1 MGNGSGLTLSE
12 WFKTKQKGV
21 VHFVNCTFFHLSK
34 FVLLGYPITEVKK
47 MYHDSNDKKN
57 SAAII
62 PIQNMINDG
71 GVIFFGE
78 DSGFIDD
85 PDYNEELR
93 NENIR
98 KLSR

>member
-1 MGNGSGLTLSE
+1 MYRDSDGK
-12 WFKTKQKGV
+12 KT
-21 VHFVNCTFFHLSK
+21 
-34 FVLLGYPITEVKK
+34 
-47 MYHDSNDKKN
+47 
-57 SAAII
+57 SASIV
-62 PIQNMINDG
+62 PIQNMISGG

>member
-1 MGNGSGLTLSE
+1 
-12 WFKTKQKGV
+12 
-21 VHFVNCTFFHLSK
+21 
-34 FVLLGYPITEVKK
+34 
-47 MYHDSNDKKN
+47 MYSDSDGKKN

-62 PIQNMINDG
+62 PIQHMISGG

-85 PDYNEELR
+85 PIYNEELR
-93 NENIR
+93 EENIR

>member
-1 MGNGSGLTLSE
+1 
-12 WFKTKQKGV
+12 
-21 VHFVNCTFFHLSK
+21 
-34 FVLLGYPITEVKK
+34 
-47 MYHDSNDKKN
+47 MYRDSDGRKSN
-57 SAAII
+57 AAII
-62 PIQNMINDG
+62 PIPNMISGG

>member
-1 MGNGSGLTLSE
+1 
-12 WFKTKQKGV
+12 
-21 VHFVNCTFFHLSK
+21 
-34 FVLLGYPITEVKK
+34 
-47 MYHDSNDKKN
+47 MYRDSDDKKN

-62 PIQNMINDG
+62 PIQNMVNGG

-85 PDYNEELR
+85 PAYNEEIR
-93 NENIR
+93 NENIK

>member
-1 MGNGSGLTLSE
+1 M
-12 WFKTKQKGV
+12 KTA
-21 VHFVNCTFFHLSK
+21 SP
-34 FVLLGYPITEVKK
+34 GYAITEVKK
-47 MYHDSNDKKN
+47 MYRDRDGKKN
-57 SAAII
+57 SAAVI
-62 PIQNMINDG
+62 PVQNMVNGG

-93 NENIR
+93 NENIQ

>member
-1 MGNGSGLTLSE
+1 
-12 WFKTKQKGV
+12 
-21 VHFVNCTFFHLSK
+21 
-34 FVLLGYPITEVKK
+34 
-47 MYHDSNDKKN
+47 MYRDSYGKKN
-57 SAAII
+57 SASII
-62 PIQNMINDG
+62 PIQNMIGGG

-93 NENIR
+93 RENIQ

>member
-1 MGNGSGLTLSE
+1 MYRDSD
-12 WFKTKQKGV
+12 
-21 VHFVNCTFFHLSK
+21 
-34 FVLLGYPITEVKK
+34 VKK
-47 MYHDSNDKKN
+47 S
-57 SAAII
+57 SASVI
-62 PIQNMINDG
+62 PMPNMMNGG

-85 PDYNEELR
+85 PEYNEEVR

>member
-1 MGNGSGLTLSE
+1 MYRDKDG
-12 WFKTKQKGV
+12 
-21 VHFVNCTFFHLSK
+21 
-34 FVLLGYPITEVKK
+34 KK
-47 MYHDSNDKKN
+47 A
-57 SAAII
+57 SAAIV
-62 PIQNMINDG
+62 PIQNIVSGG

-93 NENIR
+93 NEMIR